1 MAHDIRRL
9 LEGSRDEWETF
20 VREYRLIAF
29 KAASTAARR
38 FGASSSDVEDA
49 VSELFVELLKD
60 DKKVL
65 RAYRGESA
73 FTTWLTVVAYR
84 VAIRE
89 FSKRARAKQV
99 DGARSPVEQRGGGP
113 EVLSELAKLP
123 ERERRALVLFHV
135 EEASYQEIAS
145 RLGIPANQVGMVL
158 LRAREALARI
168 LAGSK

>member
-1 MAHDIRRL
+1 MSDDVVRRL
-9 LEGSRDEWETF
+9 VRGGDAAWAQFIRD
-20 VREYRLIAF
+20 YRLVAL
-29 KAASTAARR
+29 KAASTAARG
-38 FGASSSDVEDA
+38 FGASPSDVEDA

-73 FTTWLTVVAYR
+73 FSTWLTVIAYR

-89 FSKRARAKQV
+89 FSKRARSREI
-99 DGARSPVEQRGGGP
+99 DGSRPALEPRRGDSD
-113 EVLSELAKLP
+113 VVSELAKLP

-158 LRAREALARI
+158 LRAREALAKI
-168 LAGSK
+168 LAGK

>member
-1 MAHDIRRL
+1 MTHDIRRL
-9 LEGSRDEWETF
+9 LDGSRDEWDNF
-20 VREYRLIAF
+20 VREYRLVVL

-38 FGASSSDVEDA
+38 FGASSIDVEDA
-49 VSELFVELLKD
+49 VSELFLELLKD

-84 VAIRE
+84 VSIRE
-89 FSKRARAKQV
+89 FSKRARARQV
-99 DGARSPVEQRGGGP
+99 DGGRIPVEQRGPDP
-113 EVLSELAKLP
+113 EALSELAKLP

-145 RLGIPANQVGMVL
+145 RLGIPPNQVGMVL

-168 LAGSK
+168 LGGRM